1 MPAPRPR
8 LYIGNIPFTADE
20 TAIREHFVGFK
31 LLDVKVIMDRDTG
44 RARGFGFIEVES
56 TVEQKAAI
64 NQFHQSEMGGRTII
78 VSEAKERE
86 PRRGGDDRRDA
97 RR

>member
-8 LYIGNIPFTADE
+8 LYIGNIAFTATE
-20 TAIREHFVGFK
+20 TDIREHFVGFK
-31 LLDVKVIMDRDTG
+31 LLDVKIIIDRETG
-44 RARGFGFIEVES
+44 RSRGFGFVEVES
-56 TVEQKAAI
+56 ATEQKAAV
-64 NQFHQSEMGGRTII
+64 NQLHQSEMGGRKII

-86 PRRGGDDRRDA
+86 PRRGDDDRRDA